1 LSSWLPAAGIVLGV
15 PAMLVMGISAS
26 PHCALM
32 CAPLTQL
39 AGTQRSA
46 QWQLHGGRLLSYL
59 LLGALAGGIGG
70 SLMLQMQRYAHPDQ
84 VRLAAAVALL
94 IFGALQWRAARPR
107 PACCK
112 PPWSLRAESVPAW
125 MRGLLWGLLPCP
137 LLWAVLGL
145 ATLAGDAIQGGM
157 LTLAFG
163 IGTSP
168 LLLAMSGIGPHLA
181 RRWSVAQRRHTGAT
195 MLMLSGLWIASGM
208 PVLGELASTWC
219 SLR

>member
-1 LSSWLPAAGIVLGV
+1 
-15 PAMLVMGISAS
+15 
-26 PHCALM
+26 
-32 CAPLTQL
+32 
-39 AGTQRSA
+39 
-46 QWQLHGGRLLSYL
+46 
-59 LLGALAGGIGG
+59 
-70 SLMLQMQRYAHPDQ
+70 
-84 VRLAAAVALL
+84 
-94 IFGALQWRAARPR
+94 
-107 PACCK
+107 
-112 PPWSLRAESVPAW
+112 

-208 PVLGELASTWC
+208 PVLGELTSTWC